1 MDDVRETFAGM
12 TPDDADRAVDALAG
26 MLAALP
32 ADDADPVDRA
42 TRAGVEGFV
51 MGYHANHT

>member
-12 TPDDADRAVDALAG
+12 APDDADRAVDALAD

-42 TRAGVEGFV
+42 TRAGLEGFV
-51 MGYHANHT
+51 MGYRANHT